1 MKKGLFVKNGRVPL
15 KFCSNHASLSLF
27 FLLVHGKCYLRQLCA
42 GSWVYHFLTVAVC
55 LGLNYMLSDYIKM

>member
-1 MKKGLFVKNGRVPL
+1 MGKGVFIKDGIVLLN
-15 KFCSNHASLSLF
+15 FCSNHVSLSLF
-27 FLLVHGKCYLRQLCA
+27 FLPVHGKCYLRQLCA